1 MKRKNITLILIL
13 IILSIFLVQYC
24 SKQERIEKERL
35 EKIEKVRT
43 EKEQKEKERLKKIEK
58 VRTEKEQKEK
68 ERLEKIEK
76 ESIEKE
82 QKKKA
87 EKKKAKKK
95 ESPPIWYT
103 DVNKAI
109 NTSVQSGKPLFFFFT
124 GSDWCGWCKRLQREV
139 FFKPEFTL
147 WANKN
152 VVLVELDFPR
162 RTKLP
167 KATQKQNREL
177 AQLFGVRGYPTV
189 WLVTPT
195 KVDGKVNFNKLGS
208 QGYVAGG
215 PSAWIAGANKI
226 IKSKK

>member
-1 MKRKNITLILIL
+1 MKNLLAVL
-13 IILSIFLVQYC
+13 LVALSLNGFAQQ
-24 SKQERIEKERL
+24 KPL
-35 EKIEKVRT
+35 E
-43 EKEQKEKERLKKIEK
+43 
-58 VRTEKEQKEK
+58 
-68 ERLEKIEK
+68 
-76 ESIEKE
+76 
-82 QKKKA
+82 
-87 EKKKAKKK
+87 
-95 ESPPIWYT
+95 WHT

-109 NTSVQSGKPLFFFFT
+109 KISVQSEKPLFFFFT

>member
-1 MKRKNITLILIL
+1 MKNLLAVL
-13 IILSIFLVQYC
+13 LVALSLNGFAQQ
-24 SKQERIEKERL
+24 KPL
-35 EKIEKVRT
+35 E
-43 EKEQKEKERLKKIEK
+43 
-58 VRTEKEQKEK
+58 
-68 ERLEKIEK
+68 
-76 ESIEKE
+76 
-82 QKKKA
+82 
-87 EKKKAKKK
+87 
-95 ESPPIWYT
+95 WHT

-109 NTSVQSGKPLFFFFT
+109 KISVQSEKPLFFFFT

-189 WLVTPT
+189 WLVTP
-195 KVDGKVNFNKLGS
+195 KREVDGKVNFNKLGS

-215 PSAWIAGANKI
+215 TNAWIAGANKI
-226 IKSKK
+226 IKLKK